1 MPGSHAHLCE
11 GKEWLEVLPESNRLR
26 KWKLSQREEVGVRC
40 VLCQK
45 NEGREAGQKNIPGA
59 WPHAYYLILS
69 HLELMENTKNYIHR
83 YTWPRML
90 LLPKVLT
97 SHWMQ
102 QVYHF
107 HSFLFLLS
115 PPHPPTL
122 EQTVRW
128 LNINTRFGHLFFL
141 LKVESGKMRYSNSW
155 LNVLCLV
162 AQSCPTLWDPMD
174 SSPGSSVRG
183 DSPGKSTGVGCHAFL
198 QGIVPTQESNPGL
211 LHCRQILLPSEPPGK
226 PFTE

>member
-1 MPGSHAHLCE
+1 M
-11 GKEWLEVLPESNRLR
+11 R
-26 KWKLSQREEVGVRC
+26 KWKLSQRKEVGVGC

-59 WPHAYYLILS
+59 SPHAYCLILS
-69 HLELMENTKNYIHR
+69 HSELMENTKNYIHR
-83 YTWPRML
+83 YTLPRTL

-107 HSFLFLLS
+107 HTLLSLLS
-115 PPHPPTL
+115 PPHLPTV

-128 LNINTRFGHLFFL
+128 LNINTRFGHLFLL

-155 LNVLCLV
+155 LNVLRLV
-162 AQSCPTLWDPMD
+162 AQSCPTLCDPWTLAQALLSMGILQARVLEWVAML
-174 SSPGSSVRG
+174 SSRGLSQPRNWIQVSSTAGRFFYHLSHQGSPSLNSKPIFR
-183 DSPGKSTGVGCHAFL
+183 A
-198 QGIVPTQESNPGL
+198 ESM
-211 LHCRQILLPSEPPGK
+211 
-226 PFTE
+226 T